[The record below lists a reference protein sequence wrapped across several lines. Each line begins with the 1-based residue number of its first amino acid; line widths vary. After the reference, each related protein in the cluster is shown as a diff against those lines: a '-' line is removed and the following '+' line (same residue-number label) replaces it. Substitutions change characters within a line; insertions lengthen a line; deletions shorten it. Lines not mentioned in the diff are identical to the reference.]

1 VSTRLKRP
9 AFWRHLALTLALV
22 AFQGY
27 LAYNVVSGQFGIENQ
42 KVMLAEIDELKGQ
55 SGALAADIEATSHRV
70 QLFTST
76 RLDPDIL
83 TERARA
89 LLLMSQADDLVVMVD
104 TATGKPISGSY
115 DELAASQLTDEIEA
129 GID

>member
-27 LAYNVVSGQFGIENQ
+27 LAYNAVSGQFGVENQ
-42 KVMLAEIDELKGQ
+42 KVMLAEIGELKAR
-55 SGALAADIEATSHRV
+55 SSALAADIEATHHRV

-89 LLLMSQADDLVVMVD
+89 LLLMSQADDLLVMVD

>member
-1 VSTRLKRP
+1 V
-9 AFWRHLALTLALV
+9 LV

-27 LAYNVVSGQFGIENQ
+27 LGYNVVSGQFGVENQ
-42 KVMLAEIDELKGQ
+42 KVMLGEIGELKAR
-55 SGALAADIEATSHRV
+55 SAALAAEIEATTHRV
-70 QLFTST
+70 QLFNSS

-89 LLLMSQADDLVVMVD
+89 LLSMSQADDILIMVD
-104 TATGKPISGSY
+104 SKSGKPLSGSY
-115 DELAASQLTDEIEA
+115 DALAASQLTDEIEV